1 MYKGPVDLQKI
12 FTALYKGIKV
22 TIML

>member
-1 MYKGPVDLQKI
+1 MYKGLVDLQKI

-22 TIML
+22 ATML

>member
-1 MYKGPVDLQKI
+1 MYKGPVDLQKM